1 VAAPVYFPFS
11 AKTCSRSRLTRT
23 SPQFS
28 YITRPVRRTFDLPQL
43 AGINSSP
50 VQQSPEVGPCESAG
64 YLRLGQRKKGP
75 DRWEFLWWD
84 SESTGVRVRRK
95 AVIGTVL
102 QYPNL
107 ENAWQASNGLRV
119 SINETRNRQHEQAV
133 TVADL
138 VDHYIRIELAND
150 QFDGGKSHA
159 TKSIYRDFLTRWV
172 RPAWGSL
179 NIRDVRTIAVEN
191 CLRKLMRSNGSPLAP
206 STKANLRNLMSA
218 LFNHAIRHE
227 WLEQGRNPIL
237 LVRQSAKRQRIPE
250 WLELEELS
258 ALLSQLDRCFRVMVF
273 LDAATELRR
282 SELLALKWGDIEF
295 QSQQIK
301 VQRSIYR
308 NVVGN
313 CKTEAS
319 KKPVPMDP
327 ILAVEL
333 WAWKQRSSYNQPCD
347 WVFARP
353 RTKGKNPYWPDVILA
368 RIVRPAA
375 TRAGIQ
381 KHVGWHTFRHS
392 FSTILIG
399 NGENVKVVQELMRHS
414 NCRCTLEIYSQ
425 ARIQAK
431 RDAQHRAIQMIMPR
445 NGEAT
450 DAEVR

>member
-1 VAAPVYFPFS
+1 M
-11 AKTCSRSRLTRT
+11 R
-23 SPQFS
+23 
-28 YITRPVRRTFDLPQL
+28 VRYQR
-43 AGINSSP
+43 
-50 VQQSPEVGPCESAG
+50 G

-84 SESTGVRVRRK
+84 SDSTGVRVRRK
-95 AVIGTVL
+95 AVIGTVQ
-102 QYPNL
+102 QYPTL

-119 SINETRNRQHEQAV
+119 SINETRNRQREQTI

-138 VDHYIRIELAND
+138 VDHYSRTELAKD

-159 TKSIYRDFLTRWV
+159 TKTVYRDFLTRWV
-172 RPAWGSL
+172 KPIWGSL

-191 CLRKLMRSNGSPLAP
+191 WLRNLVRGNGSPLAP
-206 STKANLRNLMSA
+206 STKAKIRSLMSV
-218 LFNHAIRHE
+218 LFNHAICHE

-250 WLELEELS
+250 WLEPEELS

-273 LDAATELRR
+273 LDAATGLRR

-295 QSQQIK
+295 ENLQIV
-301 VQRSIYR
+301 VQRSIYG

-327 ILAVEL
+327 ILAAEL
-333 WAWKQRSSYNQPCD
+333 WAWKQRSSYNQPYD
-347 WVFARP
+347 WVFASP
-353 RTKGKNPYWPDVILA
+353 RTKGKNPYWPDIILS
-368 RIVRPAA
+368 RIVRRAA
-375 TRAGIQ
+375 TRARIQ
-381 KHVGWHTFRHS
+381 KHVGWHTFRRS

-431 RDAQHRAIQMIMPR
+431 RDAQHRLIQMIVPWK
-445 NGEAT
+445 EAT
-450 DAEVR
+450 EVEEP

>member
-1 VAAPVYFPFS
+1 M
-11 AKTCSRSRLTRT
+11 R
-23 SPQFS
+23 
-28 YITRPVRRTFDLPQL
+28 VRYQ
-43 AGINSSP
+43 G
-50 VQQSPEVGPCESAG
+50 G

-95 AVIGTVL
+95 AIIGTV
-102 QYPNL
+102 QEYPNL

-119 SINETRNRQHEQAV
+119 SINETRNRQREQAV

-150 QFDGGKSHA
+150 QFEGGKSHA
-159 TKSIYRDFLTRWV
+159 TKTIYNEYLTRWV

-191 CLRKLMRSNGSPLAP
+191 WLRRLVRVDGCPLAN
-206 STKANLRNLMSA
+206 STKAKIRSLMSV

-227 WLEQGRNPIL
+227 WLGQGRNPIL
-237 LVRQSAKRQRIPE
+237 LVRQSSKRQRIPE
-250 WLELEELS
+250 WLEPEELT
-258 ALLSQLDRCFRVMVF
+258 ALLSQLDPCFRLMVF
-273 LDAATELRR
+273 LDAVTGLRR
-282 SELLALKWGDIEF
+282 SGLLALKWGDIEF
-295 QSQQIK
+295 EKLQIT

-313 CKTEAS
+313 CKTES
-319 KKPVPMDP
+319 SRKPVPMDP
-327 ILAVEL
+327 ILAAEL
-333 WAWKQRSSYNQPCD
+333 WAWKQDSSYNQSHD
-347 WVFARP
+347 WVFASP
-353 RTKGKNPYWPDVILA
+353 RTNGKNPYWPDILLS
-368 RIVRPAA
+368 RVVRPAA

-425 ARIQAK
+425 AWIQAK
-431 RDAQHRAIQMIMPR
+431 RDAQHRVIQMIVPWR
-445 NGEAT
+445 GAT
-450 DAEVR
+450 DVQER

>member
-1 VAAPVYFPFS
+1 M
-11 AKTCSRSRLTRT
+11 R
-23 SPQFS
+23 
-28 YITRPVRRTFDLPQL
+28 VRYQ
-43 AGINSSP
+43 G
-50 VQQSPEVGPCESAG
+50 G

-84 SESTGVRVRRK
+84 FEANGTRVRRK
-95 AVIGTVL
+95 AIIGTVK

-119 SINETRNRQHEQAV
+119 SINETRNRQREQAI

-138 VDHYIRIELAND
+138 VDHYSTTELASG
-150 QFDGGKSHA
+150 QADGGKSHA
-159 TKSIYRDFLTRWV
+159 TKTVYRDFLTRWV
-172 RPAWGSL
+172 KPTWGSL
-179 NIRDVRTIAVEN
+179 NIRDAPTIALEHW
-191 CLRKLMRSNGSPLAP
+191 LRRLLRVDGRPLAN
-206 STKANLRNLMSA
+206 STKAKVRNLMSV

-227 WLEQGRNPIL
+227 WLEQGKNPIL

-250 WLELEELS
+250 WLEPEELS

-273 LDAATELRR
+273 LDAATGLRR
-282 SELLALKWGDIEF
+282 SELLALKWRDIEF
-295 QSQQIK
+295 ENLQII
-301 VQRSIYR
+301 VQRSIYG

-327 ILAVEL
+327 ILAAEL
-333 WAWKQRSSYNQPCD
+333 WAWKQHSSYNQPYD
-347 WVFARP
+347 WGFASP
-353 RTKGKNPYWPDVILA
+353 RTKGNHPYWPDIILS
-368 RIVRPAA
+368 RTVTPSA

-392 FSTILIG
+392 FSTMLIG

-414 NCRCTLEIYSQ
+414 NCRSTLEIYSQ

-431 RDAQHRAIQMIMPR
+431 RDAQHRIIQMIAPPKE
-445 NGEAT
+445 GAT
-450 DAEVR
+450 VAEEP

>member
-1 VAAPVYFPFS
+1 M
-11 AKTCSRSRLTRT
+11 R
-23 SPQFS
+23 
-28 YITRPVRRTFDLPQL
+28 VRYQR
-43 AGINSSP
+43 
-50 VQQSPEVGPCESAG
+50 G
-64 YLRLGQRKKGP
+64 YLRLGQRRKGP

-84 SESTGVRVRRK
+84 SEPTGLRVRRK
-95 AVIGTVL
+95 AIIGTV
-102 QYPNL
+102 QEYPNL

-119 SINETRNRQHEQAV
+119 SINETRNRQRERTI

-138 VDHYIRIELAND
+138 VDHYSRIELTND

-159 TKSIYRDFLTRWV
+159 TKTIYRDFLTRWV
-172 RPAWGSL
+172 KPIWGSL

-191 CLRKLMRSNGSPLAP
+191 WLRKLPRANGSPLAP
-206 STKANLRNLMSA
+206 STKAKIRNLMSV

-237 LVRQSAKRQRIPE
+237 LVRQSAKRQRLPE
-250 WLELEELS
+250 WLEPEELS
-258 ALLSQLDRCFRVMVF
+258 ALLCQLDQCFRVMVF
-273 LDAATELRR
+273 VDAATGLRR
-282 SELLALKWGDIEF
+282 SEFLALKWGDIEF
-295 QSQQIK
+295 ESQQIK

-308 NVVGN
+308 KVVGN

-327 ILAVEL
+327 ILAAEL
-333 WAWKQRSSYNQPCD
+333 WAWKQHSSYNQPYD
-347 WVFARP
+347 WVFASP
-353 RTKGKNPYWPDVILA
+353 RTKGKNPYWPDVILS

-425 ARIQAK
+425 ARIPAK
-431 RDAQHRAIQMIMPR
+431 RDAQHRVIQMIVPWK
-445 NGEAT
+445 GAT
-450 DAEVR
+450 EVQEP

>member
-1 VAAPVYFPFS
+1 M
-11 AKTCSRSRLTRT
+11 R
-23 SPQFS
+23 
-28 YITRPVRRTFDLPQL
+28 VRYQR
-43 AGINSSP
+43 
-50 VQQSPEVGPCESAG
+50 G

-95 AVIGTVL
+95 AVIGTVQ

-107 ENAWQASNGLRV
+107 ENAWHASNGLRV
-119 SINETRNRQHEQAV
+119 SINETRNRQREQAV

-159 TKSIYRDFLTRWV
+159 TKTIYSEYLRRWV

-191 CLRKLMRSNGSPLAP
+191 WLRRLPRVDGRPLAN
-206 STKANLRNLMSA
+206 STKAKIRGLMSV

-237 LVRQSAKRQRIPE
+237 LVRQSSKRQRIPD
-250 WLELEELS
+250 WLEPEELT
-258 ALLSQLDRCFRVMVF
+258 ALLSQLDPRFRLMVF
-273 LDAATELRR
+273 LDAVTGLRR

-295 QSQQIK
+295 EKLQIT

-313 CKTEAS
+313 CKTES
-319 KKPVPMDP
+319 SRKPVPMDRS
-327 ILAVEL
+327 LAAEL
-333 WAWKQRSSYNQPCD
+333 WAWKQDSSYNQSHD
-347 WVFARP
+347 WVFASP
-353 RTKGKNPYWPDVILA
+353 RTKGKNPYWPDILLS
-368 RIVRPAA
+368 RVVRHAA

-425 ARIQAK
+425 AGIQAK
-431 RDAQHRAIQMIMPR
+431 RDAQHCVIQMIVPWR
-445 NGEAT
+445 AAT
-450 DAEVR
+450 EVQEP